1 MLELSCFA
9 TGRGRL
15 KMWTL
20 ILGVVGAFLAG
31 GAISLKSQKA
41 HISWIIALWVLA
53 GLSLIAAWTLT
64 Y

>member
-1 MLELSCFA
+1 
-9 TGRGRL
+9 
-15 KMWTL
+15 MWSL